1 MKIAFFGAG
10 LMGAGFIKKLRDN
23 GHAVNVWNRDF
34 AKAKALEADGAKA
47 FPDPASAIQGVE
59 RIHLSLS
66 DDEAVD
72 SVLEP
77 LASALPAST
86 WIIDHTTTAP
96 TATIERIARWTA
108 RGKVFLHAPVFMGP
122 VNAREA
128 TGVMLISGDPKLCA
142 EVSPELEKMT
152 GRLVNLGPKPGAA
165 AAYKLFGNMT
175 LIGMQG
181 VIADVARLA
190 VATGIDPVQA
200 FGLFKQFNPGEM
212 LPARAA
218 KIASGPYEPPSFT
231 VAMARKDVRLMIEEA
246 KRHEIALAVMPS
258 VAALYDAAI
267 ARGEGGKDTTAA
279 FRFPVEG

>member
-66 DDEAVD
+66 DDEAAD

-128 TGVMLISGDPKLCA
+128 TGVMLISGDPKLSA

-165 AAYKLFGNMT
+165 AGSQPSSSTTRYSTSSPSSRTN
-175 LIGMQG
+175 QC
-181 VIADVARLA
+181 
-190 VATGIDPVQA
+190 
-200 FGLFKQFNPGEM
+200 
-212 LPARAA
+212 PA
-218 KIASGPYEPPSFT
+218 S
-231 VAMARKDVRLMIEEA
+231 
-246 KRHEIALAVMPS
+246 PS
-258 VAALYDAAI
+258 VS
-267 ARGEGGKDTTAA
+267 
-279 FRFPVEG
+279 P